1 MEKLTPTKMETASE
15 TVSMDRGVLWEEMA
29 ALADAQLM
37 LEEQGLW
44 WILKK
49 KKGTHLLTDGASARN
64 SATVTRRCHI
74 EEVMAIDMIALV
86 MLDNLLMM
94 PLSGIA
100 RSPTMLLADSV
111 CKDSKDH
118 MMLALIAIT
127 LVEHMADLVGH
138 TVSMT
143 KMHAVELA
151 VRLAQYHRQP
161 SRVSVAPRAG
171 RARAELGLELVV
183 TVAMR
188 GLALLLALI
197 VA

>member
-1 MEKLTPTKMETASE
+1 MEKLTPTKMETANE
-15 TVSMDRGVLWEEMA
+15 TVSMDRGVLWEEIA

-100 RSPTMLLADSV
+100 RTPTMLLADAM
-111 CKDSKDH
+111 CEDYEGH
-118 MMLALIAIT
+118 GTLALGAIT
-127 LVEHMADLVGH
+127 LVERMADLEGH
-138 TVSMT
+138 TDSMT
-143 KMHAVELA
+143 RMHIFELA
-151 VRLAQYHRQP
+151 VRLIQCHRQP
-161 SRVSVAPRAG
+161 FYVSVAPRAG